1 MKKLSLIIAMAIVAA
16 TSATAAE
23 APLNSL
29 EILDPD
35 YQGSSFDYQ
44 TEIERKVNE
53 LDKLQFTTAQSN
65 KIKDIVLNH
74 ERVLSTPYTNVP
86 TPVTRSINVKF
97 TAGLTPPVLR
107 LSSNMLTT
115 IVFTDAVGNP
125 WDITTVSINKNL
137 FNAGGTTTEATS
149 QRQQAQTNG
158 VQGENTTV
166 EENMSPHNILTLEPL
181 NPAAYGNIAV
191 TLEGLATPVI
201 FILTTGQGQT
211 DMRVDARIASVNKLR
226 AARNG
231 NLPNNGSSNYS
242 SPLSGLDDATLLF
255 ADGTPP
261 DDAVRLKS
269 TSDEIEVWLYQDD
282 LVARTT
288 STIIYPSFKSSVTS
302 TGGVSVYK
310 FDPENQNITISDKN
324 GQPKTIHIENE

>member
-1 MKKLSLIIAMAIVAA
+1 MKKLSLIIAMTIVSVTNAA
-16 TSATAAE
+16 AAE

-35 YQGSSFDYQ
+35 YQGGSFSYH
-44 TEIERKVNE
+44 TEIDRKVNE
-53 LDKLQFTTAQSN
+53 VGQLQLTTEQSN

-125 WDITTVSINKNL
+125 WDIATVSINKKL
-137 FNAGGTTTEATS
+137 FNAGGTTTEAAS
-149 QRQQAQTNG
+149 QRQQAPTTGGQD
-158 VQGENTTV
+158 ENTIV
-166 EENMSPHNILTLEPL
+166 EENMSHHNILTLEPL

-201 FILTTGQGQT
+201 FILTTGQGET
-211 DMRVDARIASVNKLR
+211 DMRVDARIAGVNKLR

-231 NLPNNGSSNYS
+231 NLPNSGSSNYS
-242 SPLSGLDDATLLF
+242 NPLSSLDDATLLF

-269 TSDEIEVWLYQDD
+269 TSDEIEVWLYKDD

-310 FDPENQNITISDKN
+310 FDPENQSITISDRN